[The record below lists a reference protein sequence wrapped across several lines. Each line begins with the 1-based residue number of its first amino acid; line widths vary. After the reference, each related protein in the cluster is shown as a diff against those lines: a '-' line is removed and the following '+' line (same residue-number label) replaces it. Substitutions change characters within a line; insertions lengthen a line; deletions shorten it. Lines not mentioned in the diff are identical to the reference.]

1 MDMGECFRRRKELVL
16 TSDKAP
22 VKLILQVS
30 SRASTGPELA
40 NKIALLICLTQV
52 TSDHLSA
59 FEKLIEAYGKIADAL
74 PRFDRL
80 GAALKDDH
88 DFQAVVALMY
98 ADIIE
103 FHRRAYRFIRR
114 KCKWFSDVSGYAD
127 GARH

>member
-1 MDMGECFRRRKELVL
+1 ML
-16 TSDKAP
+16 TSGKAP

-30 SRASTGPELA
+30 SYAITTPDPPH
-40 NKIALLICLTQV
+40 KIAILIYLTKI
-52 TSDHLSA
+52 TSDHLGA

-98 ADIIE
+98 ADILE
-103 FHRRAYRFIRR
+103 FHRRAYKFIRR
-114 KCKWFSDVSGYAD
+114 KCKAVSSIFGHAD
-127 GARH
+127 KPRH